1 MDRIDKNKVKEFY
14 ENLEDVWPQ
23 KDKWHDINQKE
34 IKKYLHKFSLDG
46 CKILNAGSGGND
58 YDIKNDMYHI
68 DIAENKINQTFHHVV
83 GNIEEMPFNN
93 ESFDI
98 VICVGSVLNY
108 CDSLKAINEL
118 SRVLRKNGTLI
129 LEFENS
135 YSFEYRDTSSYK
147 SNLGIITTS
156 YFDTPHKMWVYS
168 LNYILDLLSENN
180 INANDIYPFHILSSL
195 SYYHNQNENKAAKY
209 AMFDKILR
217 YIPILRYHS
226 GNIILSGTK
235 K

>member
-1 MDRIDKNKVKEFY
+1 
-14 ENLEDVWPQ
+14 
-23 KDKWHDINQKE
+23 
-34 IKKYLHKFSLDG
+34 
-46 CKILNAGSGGND
+46 
-58 YDIKNDMYHI
+58 MYHI

-168 LNYILDLLSENN
+168 LNY
-180 INANDIYPFHILSSL
+180 
-195 SYYHNQNENKAAKY
+195 
-209 AMFDKILR
+209 
-217 YIPILRYHS
+217 
-226 GNIILSGTK
+226 
-235 K
+235 